1 MRTFKL
7 IDFYTQIGL
16 MIGSLLLLAID
27 SSSYWYFY
35 LIVGGF
41 QLISVLVHLLLRQSY
56 YAAPKRKYYHCAL
69 LAVAAG
75 VPSTHFLYF
84 ALLLF
89 ITPVM
94 ALWYLVICRSEN
106 EKLAYKKLIHLK

>member
-16 MIGSLLLLAID
+16 MIGSLVILAID
-27 SSSYWYFY
+27 SSSHWYFY
-35 LIVGGF
+35 FIVGGF
-41 QLISVLVHLLLRQSY
+41 QLISVAVHLLRRHSF
-56 YAAPKRKYYHCAL
+56 YAAPGRKYYHWAL
-69 LAVAAG
+69 LAVTAG
-75 VPSTHFLYF
+75 VFSTHFLYF
-84 ALLLF
+84 AMLLF

-94 ALWYLVICRSEN
+94 ALWYLFICGSEN